1 MPAIGRQ
8 VVTPFNPQNLMLPNR
23 ISMWFAPFDSK
34 GAQSPFF
41 ELGDVGTIEI
51 NLAETFVEK
60 KSVRQGV
67 QQTIKRL
74 ISDQAGEIT
83 FAISEVV
90 GRNLQLLFRPAS
102 TKILDG
108 VANPE
113 FDIIEQVRLR
123 LTGTTAVAIAPTL
136 ALEAGENGVLFNR
149 EITLQSVSNLDSTVN
164 YVDATDY
171 TFVQAVE
178 GVNATATLTFG
189 GFTTAGGDTLDFTET
204 DAAGGVTTLTAG
216 TEFEDGATAGS
227 VGALAS
233 AVADAINAYTR
244 TYTAVAVGAVVT
256 VKSQEIDGTVPADIV
271 ATGAA
276 IVLDLGGA
284 THAFGGATA
293 TSPATIA
300 RVADGAIV
308 NGAEVVVVFTYP
320 RKGVELQLQSGQILE
335 GALRLQI
342 LSTAGPQGIYE
353 FPRVSLEIDG
363 NITVNPEEFA
373 SAGMKAT
380 ILTAGDGTRGKYIQ
394 LCNFSDFFVE
404 AAVATCPAVL

>member
-8 VVTPFNPQNLMLPNR
+8 IVTPFNPQNLMLPNR

-34 GAQSPFF
+34 GVQSPFF
-41 ELGDVGTIEI
+41 ELGDVGNIEV

-60 KSVRQGV
+60 KSARQGV

-83 FAISEVV
+83 FAMSEVV

-123 LTGTTAVAIAPTL
+123 LIGTTAVAIAPTL
-136 ALEAGENGVLFNR
+136 ALEAGENGILFNR
-149 EITLQSVSNLDSTVN
+149 EVTLQSVMNLDGTAN
-164 YVDATDY
+164 FVDGVDF

-178 GVNATATLTFG
+178 GINAFATLTVA
-189 GFTTAGGDTLDFTET
+189 GFTTIDTDSLTFTET
-204 DAAGGVTTLTAG
+204 DAAGGTTVLVAG
-216 TEFEDGATAGS
+216 TEFENGATAGS
-227 VGALAS
+227 TEALAE
-233 AVADAINAYTR
+233 AMAEAINVYTR
-244 TYTAVAVGAVVT
+244 TYTASVVGSVVT
-256 VKSQEIDGTVPADIV
+256 VKSQDIDGSAPTDIV
-271 ATGAA
+271 AIGAA
-276 IVLDLGGA
+276 IIADVGA
-284 THAFGGATA
+284 ANAFGGAVA
-293 TSPATIA
+293 TTPATIV
-300 RVADGAIV
+300 RIEDGGII
-308 NGAEVVVVFTYP
+308 NGSEVVVVFTYP

-342 LSTAGPQGIYE
+342 LSTAGPQGVYE

-363 NITVNPEEFA
+363 NITINPEEFLA
-373 SAGMKAT
+373 AGMKAT

-404 AAVATCPAVL
+404 AAVATCPTAL